1 MFGHK
6 AVELI
11 PSGPWQAMHVA
22 DLALPASIE
31 PSTRLSAWAWDTA
44 SNTTIGSQKLAFRVF
59 IFL

>member
-1 MFGHK
+1 M
-6 AVELI
+6 

-31 PSTRLSAWAWDTA
+31 PSIRLSAWTWDVA
-44 SNTTIGSQKLAFRVF
+44 SNTTIGSQRFAFRVF